1 MADISLTGET
11 QARVFDFLRI
21 KQAIRLEMKGLKF
34 SQGSALKAAKMKGY
48 VPSWVRYRK
57 DALPYMEY
65 VTTLLTAGGV
75 AKQLGEEIV
84 TGKLT
89 CVGKEGT
96 CGCPIFQLSDKG
108 VSSFLISGELLNM
121 CIHQE
126 MIAEGN

>member
-21 KQAIRLEMKGLKF
+21 KTAIRLEMKGLKF
-34 SQGSALKAAKMKGY
+34 SQGSALQAAKMKGY

-75 AKQLGEEIV
+75 AKQLGEEIA

-89 CVGKEGT
+89 YAGKET

-108 VSSFLISGELLNM
+108 SSEFLSTSADLLTM

-126 MIAEGN
+126 MTEGN